1 MRTVWIIARREFRRY
16 FTSPVG
22 YLVLFLYL
30 FILGLIVNNSLQ
42 QAYAFSV
49 FQGAPPPGADIV
61 IGPMLTLLVFSI
73 PALTMRLLAE
83 EQASGTLEL
92 LLTAPVRDWELVV
105 GKWLGAFLFVVVLLA
120 LTLIYP
126 LALHLLT
133 EPGLD
138 WGPVISG
145 YLGLLLVSAA
155 LLALGVAVSALFRS
169 QVAAFVVTLALFLF
183 LWMISSLASAGSPS
197 EGVLRYLDFGHHFYT
212 SFFRGVIDLQGVV
225 YYLSV
230 TAFGLFVGTV
240 IIESRRWRG

>member
-16 FTSPVG
+16 FSSPVG

-42 QAYAFSV
+42 RAYAFSLL
-49 FQGAPPPGADIV
+49 QGAPPPGGDVV

-73 PALTMRLLAE
+73 PALTMRTLAG

-105 GKWLGAFLFVVVLLA
+105 GKWLGGLLFVIVLLA

-133 EPGLD
+133 DPGLE

-169 QVAAFVVTLALFLF
+169 QVGAFVVTLALFLF
-183 LWMISSLASAGSPS
+183 VWMISSLTAG
-197 EGVLRYLDFGHHFYT
+197 GANNGLLQYLDFGHHFYT
-212 SFFRGVIDLQGVV
+212 AFFRGVIDLQGIV

-230 TAFGLFVGTV
+230 TAFGLLVGTV

>member
-1 MRTVWIIARREFRRY
+1 MRAIWIIARREFRRY

-22 YLVLFLYL
+22 YLILFLYL

-42 QAYAFSV
+42 QAYAFSL
-49 FQGAPPPGADIV
+49 FQGAPPPNSDII

-73 PALTMRLLAE
+73 PALTMRLLAGE
-83 EQASGTLEL
+83 HAAGTLEL
-92 LLTAPVRDWELVV
+92 LLTAPVRDWELIV
-105 GKWLGAFLFVVVLLA
+105 GKWLGAFLFVLVLLA

-126 LALHLLT
+126 LALHLLI

-155 LLALGVAVSALFRS
+155 LLALGVAISTMFRS
-169 QVAAFVVTLALFLF
+169 QVAAFAVTLAVFLF
-183 LWMISSLASAGSPS
+183 LWMVSSLAGAGSPS
-197 EGVLRYLDFGHHFYT
+197 EGVLRYLDFGNHFYNA
-212 SFFRGVIDLQGVV
+212 FFRGVIDLQGIV

-230 TAFGLFVGTV
+230 TAFGLLVGTV

>member
-16 FTSPVG
+16 FTRPVG

-30 FILGLIVNNSLQ
+30 FVLGLIVNNGLQ
-42 QAYAFSV
+42 RAYAFSL
-49 FQGAPPPGADIV
+49 FQGAPPPDAEIV

-73 PALTMRLLAE
+73 PALTMNLLAG

-92 LLTAPVRDWELVV
+92 LLTAPIRDWELVI
-105 GKWLGAFLFVVVLLA
+105 GKWLGGFLFVVVLLA

-183 LWMISSLASAGSPS
+183 LWMLSSLAGAGSPS
-197 EGVLRYLDFGHHFYT
+197 EGLLRYLDFGNHFYT
-212 SFFRGVIDLQGVV
+212 AFFRGVIDLQGVV

-230 TAFGLFVGTV
+230 TAFGLLVGTV